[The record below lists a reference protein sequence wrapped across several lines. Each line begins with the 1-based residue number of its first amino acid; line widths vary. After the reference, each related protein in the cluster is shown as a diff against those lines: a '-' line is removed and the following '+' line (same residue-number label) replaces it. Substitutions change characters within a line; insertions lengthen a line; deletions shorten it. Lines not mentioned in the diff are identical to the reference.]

1 MSKRL
6 DINFKTTKVNKQSLT
21 KLEKIK
27 IFLNEY
33 YFGYGIFFSILR
45 IIGGPLILIIG
56 LNLYFNG
63 NEKTEIGYSGFMI
76 IFGVYYLLKPVII
89 ILTQKS
95 WFKNFDL
102 NYKIEPEKIIV
113 QSDKSKSELDYS
125 ELKTVLKRKTYFALK
140 TKSKQ
145 GIYLPITNLEPTEID
160 ILNKLKKN

>member
-1 MSKRL
+1 M
-6 DINFKTTKVNKQSLT
+6 IKQNLSHF
-21 KLEKIK
+21 EKIK

-45 IIGGPLILIIG
+45 IIAGPLILIMG

-63 NEKTEIGYSGFMI
+63 NSKPGIGYSGFMI
-76 IFGVYYLLKPVII
+76 FFGIYYLLKPLII
-89 ILTQKS
+89 ILTQKA

-102 NYKIEPEKIIV
+102 DYKIEPEKIII

-125 ELKTVLKRKTYFALK
+125 DLKTVQKRKTYFALK

-145 GIYLPITNLEPTEID
+145 GIYLPIKLLEQNEID